1 MKSLLEKLLKRND
14 IFLSLQK
21 QHLQIQRSDMQRHN
35 QNPVKYLEGL
45 KPLTILAK
53 VENHWLYSQRL
64 KSLTI
69 SAKAQNHCLYTQ
81 KAHCR
86 CLTWFSILLW
96 LNATKNIM

>member
-64 KSLTI
+64 KIIDYIRKGSKSLPI
-69 SAKAQNHCLYTQ
+69 YAKSSL
-81 KAHCR
+81 
-86 CLTWFSILLW
+86 
-96 LNATKNIM
+96 